1 MTARSTDRV
10 IGRGR
15 RQPTIG
21 AGMFGAGNQGRSGG
35 RRARLRRAAALALVG
50 AVLTGAAACGG
61 DRPTDGDKEGKDAR
75 TDGKA
80 PASTPAEST
89 ASAGSGTSGGS
100 GALSQRDLTAL
111 AFTDGEKIG
120 KYTAG
125 EFSLGEPQGEDYTT
139 DPATCQP
146 LVSLAKGATAFDP
159 ASEVHRNVDVAE
171 EMVGTTVAVQLRS
184 YNGGGA
190 VGVMK
195 ALGAAGKACAG
206 GFVENRAVAK
216 GQYLKVESVK
226 APDHGDEAQAY
237 RFTIL
242 DVKGTLKL
250 YEYLTVVRS
259 GATTLSFRADI
270 LDTKDIGKVPEEVIT
285 AQWKK
290 FEAASTR

>member
-1 MTARSTDRV
+1 
-10 IGRGR
+10 
-15 RQPTIG
+15 
-21 AGMFGAGNQGRSGG
+21 MFGAGNQGRSGG

-61 DRPTDGDKEGKDAR
+61 DGATDGGKGGKDAR

-80 PASTPAEST
+80 PASTPADGAEDAAESAESA
-89 ASAGSGTSGGS
+89 ASAGSGELGTSGGS

-125 EFSLGEPQGEDYTT
+125 EFSLGEPQGEDYTA
-139 DPATCQP
+139 DPAACQP

-171 EMVGTTVAVQLRS
+171 EMVGATVAVQLRS

-216 GQYLKVESVK
+216 GQYLKVEPVK

>member
-1 MTARSTDRV
+1 
-10 IGRGR
+10 
-15 RQPTIG
+15 
-21 AGMFGAGNQGRSGG
+21 MFGAGNQRRSGG
-35 RRARLRRAAALALVG
+35 RRARLRRAAVLALVG

-61 DRPTDGDKEGKDAR
+61 DGATDGDKGGKDAR
-75 TDGKA
+75 TEGKA
-80 PASTPAEST
+80 PASTPADGAEDAAESA
-89 ASAGSGTSGGS
+89 ASAGSDEPSTPGTPGTPAGS

-125 EFSLGEPQGEDYTT
+125 EFSLGEPQGEDYTA

-216 GQYLKVESVK
+216 GQYLKVEPVK

-270 LDTKDIGKVPEEVIT
+270 LDTKDIGKVPEEVIA

>member
-1 MTARSTDRV
+1 M
-10 IGRGR
+10 
-15 RQPTIG
+15 
-21 AGMFGAGNQGRSGG
+21 
-35 RRARLRRAAALALVG
+35 AALALVG

-61 DRPTDGDKEGKDAR
+61 GGGETGDSGKSAKETGA
-75 TDGKA
+75 DGK
-80 PASTPAEST
+80 PSASTPADDAGESGD
-89 ASAGSGTSGGS
+89 APDPAGSGGT
-100 GALSQRDLTAL
+100 GALSRRDLTAL

-125 EFSLGEPQGEDYTT
+125 EFTLGAPLGEDYTA

-159 ASEVHRNVDVAE
+159 VSEVHRNVDVTE
-171 EMVGTTVAVQLRS
+171 EMLGTTVAVQLRS
-184 YNGGGA
+184 YNGDGA
-190 VGVMK
+190 ASVMK

-216 GQYLKVESVK
+216 GQYLKVEPVK

-242 DVKGTLKL
+242 DVRGTLKL

-259 GATTLSFRADI
+259 GTTTLSFRADI
-270 LDTKDIGKVPEEVIT
+270 TDTKDIGKVPEEVIT

-290 FEAASTR
+290 FEAGAKG

>member
-1 MTARSTDRV
+1 
-10 IGRGR
+10 
-15 RQPTIG
+15 
-21 AGMFGAGNQGRSGG
+21 MFGAGNQGRSGG
-35 RRARLRRAAALALVG
+35 RRARLRSAAALALVG

-61 DRPTDGDKEGKDAR
+61 DGATDGDKGGKDAR

-80 PASTPAEST
+80 PASTPADGAEDAAESA
-89 ASAGSGTSGGS
+89 ASAGSGEPGIPGTSGGS

-120 KYTAG
+120 KYTAA
-125 EFSLGEPQGEDYTT
+125 EFSLGEPQGEDYTA
-139 DPATCQP
+139 DPAVCQP
-146 LVSLAKGATAFDP
+146 LVSLAKGATAFEP

-216 GQYLKVESVK
+216 GQYLKVELVK
-226 APDHGDEAQAY
+226 APNHGDEAQAY

-270 LDTKDIGKVPEEVIT
+270 LDTKDIGMVPEEVIT

>member
-1 MTARSTDRV
+1 
-10 IGRGR
+10 
-15 RQPTIG
+15 
-21 AGMFGAGNQGRSGG
+21 MFGAGNQRRSGS

-61 DRPTDGDKEGKDAR
+61 DGAADGDKGGKDAR

-80 PASTPAEST
+80 PASTPADADAEDAAESA
-89 ASAGSGTSGGS
+89 ASAGSGESGTPGTPGTSGAS

-125 EFSLGEPQGEDYTT
+125 EFSLGEPQGEDYTAN
-139 DPATCQP
+139 PAACQP

-216 GQYLKVESVK
+216 GQYLKVEPVK

-285 AQWKK
+285 AQWRK

>member
-1 MTARSTDRV
+1 M
-10 IGRGR
+10 
-15 RQPTIG
+15 
-21 AGMFGAGNQGRSGG
+21 
-35 RRARLRRAAALALVG
+35 ALALVG

-61 DRPTDGDKEGKDAR
+61 DGATDGDKGGKDAR

-80 PASTPAEST
+80 PASTPADEADESA
-89 ASAGSGTSGGS
+89 ASAGSGESDTSDIPGTSGGS

-125 EFSLGEPQGEDYTT
+125 EFSLGEPQGEDYTA

-190 VGVMK
+190 AGVMK

-216 GQYLKVESVK
+216 GQYLKVEPVK

>member
-1 MTARSTDRV
+1 
-10 IGRGR
+10 
-15 RQPTIG
+15 
-21 AGMFGAGNQGRSGG
+21 MFGAGNEGRPDG
-35 RRARLRRAAALALVG
+35 RRARLRRAAALALAV

-61 DRPTDGDKEGKDAR
+61 DEKGDGDKGGQEPGADS
-75 TDGKA
+75 KA
-80 PASTPAEST
+80 PASSPAAEPGGSGD
-89 ASAGSGTSGGS
+89 SAGPGGS

-125 EFSLGEPQGEDYTT
+125 EFTLGAPLGEDYTA

-171 EMVGTTVAVQLRS
+171 EMLGTTVAVQLRS
-184 YNGGGA
+184 YNGDGA
-190 VGVMK
+190 AGVMK
-195 ALGAAGKACAG
+195 ALATAGKRCAG

-216 GQYLKVESVK
+216 GQYLKVEQVK

-250 YEYLTVVRS
+250 YEHLTVVRS
-259 GATTLSFRADI
+259 GTTTLSFRADI
-270 LDTKDIGKVPEEVIT
+270 TDTKDIGKVPDEVVT

-290 FEAASTR
+290 FEAGSKG

>member
-1 MTARSTDRV
+1 
-10 IGRGR
+10 
-15 RQPTIG
+15 
-21 AGMFGAGNQGRSGG
+21 MFGAGNQGRSGG
-35 RRARLRRAAALALVG
+35 RHARLRRAAALTLVG

-61 DRPTDGDKEGKDAR
+61 NTSDGDDGAKGGG

-80 PASTPAEST
+80 PASTPAGDAADSADAAES
-89 ASAGSGTSGGS
+89 AESAGSGESGSSGASGGGGG

-125 EFSLGEPQGEDYTT
+125 EFSLGEPQGEDYTAT
-139 DPATCQP
+139 PATCQP

-190 VGVMK
+190 SGVMK

-216 GQYLKVESVK
+216 GQYLKVEPVK

-259 GATTLSFRADI
+259 GTTTLSFRADI
-270 LDTKDIGKVPEEVIT
+270 LDTKDIGKVPEEVVT

-290 FEAASTR
+290 FEAGSTG

>member
-1 MTARSTDRV
+1 
-10 IGRGR
+10 
-15 RQPTIG
+15 
-21 AGMFGAGNQGRSGG
+21 MFGAGNEGRPGG

-50 AVLTGAAACGG
+50 AVLTGVAACGG
-61 DRPTDGDKEGKDAR
+61 DDKSDGGKGGQENGA
-75 TDGKA
+75 DGKA
-80 PASTPAEST
+80 PASSPAAESGD
-89 ASAGSGTSGGS
+89 SAGSGGTGGT

-111 AFTDGEKIG
+111 AFTDDEKIG

-125 EFSLGEPQGEDYTT
+125 EFTLGAPLGEDYTA

-171 EMVGTTVAVQLRS
+171 EMLGTTVAVQLRS
-184 YNGGGA
+184 YNGDGA
-190 VGVMK
+190 AGVMK
-195 ALGAAGKACAG
+195 ALATAGKECAG

-216 GQYLKVESVK
+216 GQYLKVEPVK
-226 APDHGDEAQAY
+226 APGYGDEAQAY

-259 GATTLSFRADI
+259 GTTTLSFRADI
-270 LDTKDIGKVPEEVIT
+270 TDTKDIGKVPDEVIT

-290 FEAASTR
+290 FEAGSKG

>member
-1 MTARSTDRV
+1 
-10 IGRGR
+10 
-15 RQPTIG
+15 
-21 AGMFGAGNQGRSGG
+21 MFGAGNQGRSGG

-50 AVLTGAAACGG
+50 AVLTGAAACGDG
-61 DRPTDGDKEGKDAR
+61 ATDGDKGGKDAR

-80 PASTPAEST
+80 PASTPADDADESA
-89 ASAGSGTSGGS
+89 ASAGSGESDTSDTPGTSGGS

-125 EFSLGEPQGEDYTT
+125 EFSLGEPQGEDYTA

-159 ASEVHRNVDVAE
+159 ASEVHRNVDIAE

-190 VGVMK
+190 AGVMK

-216 GQYLKVESVK
+216 GQYLKVEPVK

>member
-1 MTARSTDRV
+1 
-10 IGRGR
+10 
-15 RQPTIG
+15 
-21 AGMFGAGNQGRSGG
+21 MFGAGNQGRSGG
-35 RRARLRRAAALALVG
+35 RRARPRRAAALALVG

-61 DRPTDGDKEGKDAR
+61 DGATDGDKGGKDAR
-75 TDGKA
+75 TDGKV
-80 PASTPAEST
+80 PASTPADGAEDAAESA
-89 ASAGSGTSGGS
+89 ASAGSGEPGTSGGS

-125 EFSLGEPQGEDYTT
+125 EFSLGEPQGEDYTA
-139 DPATCQP
+139 DPAVCQP
-146 LVSLAKGATAFDP
+146 LVSLAKGATAFEP

-216 GQYLKVESVK
+216 GQYLKVEPVK

-250 YEYLTVVRS
+250 YEYFTVVRS

>member
-1 MTARSTDRV
+1 
-10 IGRGR
+10 
-15 RQPTIG
+15 
-21 AGMFGAGNQGRSGG
+21 MFGAGKQGRSGG

-61 DRPTDGDKEGKDAR
+61 DGATDGDQGGKDAR

-80 PASTPAEST
+80 PASTPDAT
-89 ASAGSGTSGGS
+89 DDAASAGSGESGTPGTSGGS

-125 EFSLGEPQGEDYTT
+125 EFSLGEPQGEDYTA

-184 YNGGGA
+184 YNGGTA
-190 VGVMK
+190 AGVMK

-216 GQYLKVESVK
+216 GQYLKVEPVK

-270 LDTKDIGKVPEEVIT
+270 LDTKDIGKVPEEIIT

>member
-1 MTARSTDRV
+1 
-10 IGRGR
+10 
-15 RQPTIG
+15 
-21 AGMFGAGNQGRSGG
+21 MFGAGNQGRSGG

-61 DRPTDGDKEGKDAR
+61 DGATDGDKGGKDAR
-75 TDGKA
+75 TDGKV
-80 PASTPAEST
+80 PASTPADGAEDAAESA
-89 ASAGSGTSGGS
+89 ASAGSGEPGTSGGS

-125 EFSLGEPQGEDYTT
+125 EFSLGEPQGEDYTA
-139 DPATCQP
+139 DPAVCQP
-146 LVSLAKGATAFDP
+146 LVSLAKGATAFEP

-206 GFVENRAVAK
+206 GFVEHRAVAK
-216 GQYLKVESVK
+216 GQYLKVEPVK

>member
-1 MTARSTDRV
+1 
-10 IGRGR
+10 
-15 RQPTIG
+15 
-21 AGMFGAGNQGRSGG
+21 MFGAGNQGRSGG
-35 RRARLRRAAALALVG
+35 RRTRLRRAAALALVG

-61 DRPTDGDKEGKDAR
+61 DGASDGDKEGKGVG

-80 PASTPAEST
+80 PASTPAADATEST
-89 ASAGSGTSGGS
+89 DPTESGTSGASGGS

-125 EFSLGEPQGEDYTT
+125 EFSLGEPHDEDYTA

-171 EMVGTTVAVQLRS
+171 EMLGTSVAVQLRS
-184 YNGGGA
+184 YNGDGA
-190 VGVMK
+190 AGVMK

-206 GFVENRAVAK
+206 GFVEDRALAK
-216 GQYLKVESVK
+216 GQYLKVEPVK
-226 APDHGDEAQAY
+226 TPKYGDEAQAY

-259 GATTLSFRADI
+259 GTTTLSFRADI
-270 LDTKDIGKVPEEVIT
+270 LDTKDIGKVPEEIIT

-290 FEAASTR
+290 FEAGSTG

>member
-1 MTARSTDRV
+1 
-10 IGRGR
+10 
-15 RQPTIG
+15 
-21 AGMFGAGNQGRSGG
+21 MFGAGNEGRSGG
-35 RRARLRRAAALALVG
+35 RGARLRRAAALALVG
-50 AVLTGAAACGG
+50 AVLTGVAACGG
-61 DRPTDGDKEGKDAR
+61 DEKGDGDKGGQEAG

-80 PASTPAEST
+80 PASTPAGEAGDSGDST
-89 ASAGSGTSGGS
+89 GSGESGGS
-100 GALSQRDLTAL
+100 GGAGALGQRDLTAL
-111 AFTDGEKIG
+111 AFADGEKIG

-125 EFSLGEPQGEDYTT
+125 EFTLGAPLGEDYTA

-146 LVSLAKGATAFDP
+146 LVSLAKGATAFGP

-184 YNGGGA
+184 YNGDGA
-190 VGVMK
+190 AGVMK

-216 GQYLKVESVK
+216 GQYLKVEPVK

-259 GATTLSFRADI
+259 GTTTLSFRADI
-270 LDTKDIGKVPEEVIT
+270 TDTKDIGKVPGEVIT

-290 FEAASTR
+290 FEAGSTD

>member
-1 MTARSTDRV
+1 
-10 IGRGR
+10 
-15 RQPTIG
+15 
-21 AGMFGAGNQGRSGG
+21 MFGAGNEGRPGGRSAG
-35 RRARLRRAAALALVG
+35 LRRAAALALVG

-61 DRPTDGDKEGKDAR
+61 EDKNDGDKAGQGAGA
-75 TDGKA
+75 DGKA
-80 PASTPAEST
+80 PASSPAAEPGAST
-89 ASAGSGTSGGS
+89 GADGAAGT
-100 GALSQRDLTAL
+100 GAVAQRDLTAL

-125 EFSLGEPQGEDYTT
+125 DFTLGAPLGEDYTA
-139 DPATCQP
+139 DPAVCQP

-171 EMVGTTVAVQLRS
+171 EMLGTTVAVQLRS
-184 YNGGGA
+184 YNGDGA
-190 VGVMK
+190 AGVMK
-195 ALGAAGKACAG
+195 ALAEAGKECAG

-216 GQYLKVESVK
+216 GQYLKVEPAE

-259 GATTLSFRADI
+259 GTTTLSFRADI
-270 LDTKDIGKVPEEVIT
+270 TDTKDVGKVPDEVIA

-290 FEAASTR
+290 FEAGSKG

>member
-1 MTARSTDRV
+1 
-10 IGRGR
+10 
-15 RQPTIG
+15 
-21 AGMFGAGNQGRSGG
+21 MFGAGNEGRPGG

-61 DRPTDGDKEGKDAR
+61 EGKGDGDKGGQEAGA
-75 TDGKA
+75 DGKA
-80 PASTPAEST
+80 PASST
-89 ASAGSGTSGGS
+89 AAEPGGSGDSAGPGGT
-100 GALSQRDLTAL
+100 GALSQRDLTGL

-125 EFSLGEPQGEDYTT
+125 EFTLGAPLGEDYTAA
-139 DPATCQP
+139 PATCQP
-146 LVSLAKGATAFDP
+146 LVSLARGATAFDP

-171 EMVGTTVAVQLRS
+171 EMLGTTVAVQLRS
-184 YNGGGA
+184 YNGDGA
-190 VGVMK
+190 AGVMK
-195 ALGAAGKACAG
+195 ALATAGKECAG

-216 GQYLKVESVK
+216 GQYLKVEQVK

-259 GATTLSFRADI
+259 GTTTLSFRADI
-270 LDTKDIGKVPEEVIT
+270 TDTKDIGKVPDEVVT

-290 FEAASTR
+290 FEAGSKG

>member
-1 MTARSTDRV
+1 
-10 IGRGR
+10 
-15 RQPTIG
+15 
-21 AGMFGAGNQGRSGG
+21 MFGAGNQGRSGG

-61 DRPTDGDKEGKDAR
+61 DGATDGDKGGNDAR

-80 PASTPAEST
+80 PASAPAVDAD
-89 ASAGSGTSGGS
+89 ASAGSGESGTPGTSGGS

-125 EFSLGEPQGEDYTT
+125 EFSLGEPQGEDYTA

-146 LVSLAKGATAFDP
+146 LVSLAKGTIAFDP

-190 VGVMK
+190 AGVMK
-195 ALGAAGKACAG
+195 VLGAAGKACAG

-216 GQYLKVESVK
+216 GQYLKVEPVK

>member
-1 MTARSTDRV
+1 
-10 IGRGR
+10 
-15 RQPTIG
+15 
-21 AGMFGAGNQGRSGG
+21 MFGAGNQGRSGG
-35 RRARLRRAAALALVG
+35 RRVRLRRAAALAFVG

-61 DRPTDGDKEGKDAR
+61 DGATDGDKGGKDAR

-80 PASTPAEST
+80 PASTPADDAEDA
-89 ASAGSGTSGGS
+89 ASAGPGESDTSGTSGVS

-125 EFSLGEPQGEDYTT
+125 EFSLGEPQGEDYTAA
-139 DPATCQP
+139 PAACQP

-190 VGVMK
+190 ADVMK

-216 GQYLKVESVK
+216 GQYLKVEPVK
-226 APDHGDEAQAY
+226 APDYGDEAQAY

>member
-1 MTARSTDRV
+1 
-10 IGRGR
+10 
-15 RQPTIG
+15 
-21 AGMFGAGNQGRSGG
+21 MFGAGNQGRPGG
-35 RRARLRRAAALALVG
+35 RRARLRRAAALGLVG
-50 AVLTGAAACGG
+50 AVLTGAAACGA
-61 DRPTDGDKEGKDAR
+61 DAESDGAKEPGA
-75 TDGKA
+75 DGKA
-80 PASTPAEST
+80 PASTPAGDAADSAGSGES
-89 ASAGSGTSGGS
+89 AESGGSAGSGTGGT
-100 GALSQRDLTAL
+100 GALSRRDLTGL

-125 EFSLGEPQGEDYTT
+125 EFSLGAPGGEDYTAA
-139 DPATCQP
+139 PATCQP

-184 YNGGGA
+184 YNGDGA
-190 VGVMK
+190 AGVMK

-206 GFVENRAVAK
+206 GFIENRAVAK
-216 GQYLKVESVK
+216 ARYLKVEPVK
-226 APDHGDEAQAY
+226 TPDYGDEAQAY

-259 GATTLSFRADI
+259 GTTTLSFRADI

-290 FEAASTR
+290 FEAGATG

>member
-1 MTARSTDRV
+1 
-10 IGRGR
+10 
-15 RQPTIG
+15 
-21 AGMFGAGNQGRSGG
+21 MFGAGNQRRSGG
-35 RRARLRRAAALALVG
+35 RRSRPRRAAALALVG

-61 DRPTDGDKEGKDAR
+61 DGASDGGKGGKDAR

-80 PASTPAEST
+80 PASTPADGAQDAESA
-89 ASAGSGTSGGS
+89 ASAGSGEPGTSGGS

-125 EFSLGEPQGEDYTT
+125 EFSLGEPQGEDYTA

-171 EMVGTTVAVQLRS
+171 EMVGATVAVQLRS

-190 VGVMK
+190 VAVMK

-216 GQYLKVESVK
+216 GQYLKVEPVK

-250 YEYLTVVRS
+250 YEYLAVVRS

>member
-1 MTARSTDRV
+1 
-10 IGRGR
+10 
-15 RQPTIG
+15 
-21 AGMFGAGNQGRSGG
+21 MFGAGNQGRSGS

-61 DRPTDGDKEGKDAR
+61 DGAADGDKGGKDAR

-80 PASTPAEST
+80 PASTPADADADAEDAAESAESA
-89 ASAGSGTSGGS
+89 ASAGPGESGTPGTSGGS

-125 EFSLGEPQGEDYTT
+125 EFSLGEPQGEDYTA

-190 VGVMK
+190 AGVMK

-216 GQYLKVESVK
+216 GQYLKVEPVK

>member
-1 MTARSTDRV
+1 
-10 IGRGR
+10 
-15 RQPTIG
+15 
-21 AGMFGAGNQGRSGG
+21 MFGAGNEGRPGGRST
-35 RRARLRRAAALALVG
+35 RLRRAAVLALVG
-50 AVLTGAAACGG
+50 AVLGGAAACGG
-61 DRPTDGDKEGKDAR
+61 DEKGDGDKGGQEAGA
-75 TDGKA
+75 DGKA
-80 PASTPAEST
+80 PASSPAAESGD
-89 ASAGSGTSGGS
+89 SGDPAGSGGT
-100 GALSQRDLTAL
+100 GALGQRDLTAL

-125 EFSLGEPQGEDYTT
+125 EFTLGAPLGEDYTA

-171 EMVGTTVAVQLRS
+171 EMLGTTVAVQLRS
-184 YNGGGA
+184 YNGDGA
-190 VGVMK
+190 AGVMK
-195 ALGAAGKACAG
+195 ALATAGKECAG

-216 GQYLKVESVK
+216 GQYLKVEPVK

-259 GATTLSFRADI
+259 GTTTLSFRADI
-270 LDTKDIGKVPEEVIT
+270 TDTKDIGKVPDEVVT

-290 FEAASTR
+290 FEAGSKG

>member
-1 MTARSTDRV
+1 
-10 IGRGR
+10 
-15 RQPTIG
+15 
-21 AGMFGAGNQGRSGG
+21 MFGAGNQGRSGG

-61 DRPTDGDKEGKDAR
+61 DGAADGDKGGKDAR

-80 PASTPAEST
+80 PASTPADADAEDAAESA
-89 ASAGSGTSGGS
+89 ASAGPGESGTPGTSGGS

-125 EFSLGEPQGEDYTT
+125 EFSLGEPQGEDYTA

-190 VGVMK
+190 AGVMK

-216 GQYLKVESVK
+216 GQYLKVEPVK

-270 LDTKDIGKVPEEVIT
+270 LDTKDIGKVPEEVIA

>member
-1 MTARSTDRV
+1 M
-10 IGRGR
+10 
-15 RQPTIG
+15 
-21 AGMFGAGNQGRSGG
+21 
-35 RRARLRRAAALALVG
+35 AALALVG

-61 DRPTDGDKEGKDAR
+61 DGTSDGDKGAEESGA
-75 TDGKA
+75 DGKA
-80 PASTPAEST
+80 PASTPAGD
-89 ASAGSGTSGGS
+89 AVDSAGSDESADNGGAGDSGAGGT
-100 GALSQRDLTAL
+100 GALSLRDLTSL

-125 EFSLGEPQGEDYTT
+125 EFSLGAPGGEDYTA

-146 LVSLAKGATAFDP
+146 LVSLAKGATAFDL
-159 ASEVHRNVDVAE
+159 ASEVNRNVDVAE

-190 VGVMK
+190 AAVMK
-195 ALGAAGKACAG
+195 ALGAAGKECAG
-206 GFVENRAVAK
+206 GFVENRAIAK
-216 GQYLKVESVK
+216 GQYLKVEPVK

-259 GATTLSFRADI
+259 GTTTLSFRADI
-270 LDTKDIGKVPEEVIT
+270 LDTKDIGGVPEEVIT

-290 FEAASTR
+290 FEAGATG

>member
-1 MTARSTDRV
+1 
-10 IGRGR
+10 
-15 RQPTIG
+15 
-21 AGMFGAGNQGRSGG
+21 MFGAGNEGRTGG
-35 RRARLRRAAALALVG
+35 RRAGLRRAAALALVG

-61 DRPTDGDKEGKDAR
+61 EDESDGGKRGQEAGA
-75 TDGKA
+75 DGKA
-80 PASTPAEST
+80 PASSPAAEPGAPGGST
-89 ASAGSGTSGGS
+89 AADGAAGT
-100 GALSQRDLTAL
+100 GAIPQRDLTAL

-125 EFSLGEPQGEDYTT
+125 DFTLGAPLGEDYTA
-139 DPATCQP
+139 DPAVCQP

-171 EMVGTTVAVQLRS
+171 EMLGTTVAVQLRS
-184 YNGGGA
+184 YNGDGA
-190 VGVMK
+190 AGVMK
-195 ALGAAGKACAG
+195 ALATAGKECAG

-216 GQYLKVESVK
+216 GQYLKVEPVE

-259 GATTLSFRADI
+259 GTTTLSFRADI
-270 LDTKDIGKVPEEVIT
+270 TDTKDIGKVPDEVIA

-290 FEAASTR
+290 FEAGSKG

>member
-1 MTARSTDRV
+1 PV
-10 IGRGR
+10 
-15 RQPTIG
+15 
-21 AGMFGAGNQGRSGG
+21 
-35 RRARLRRAAALALVG
+35 AAA
-50 AVLTGAAACGG
+50 
-61 DRPTDGDKEGKDAR
+61 D
-75 TDGKA
+75 
-80 PASTPAEST
+80 
-89 ASAGSGTSGGS
+89 SAGSGESGGAGTGGT
-100 GALSQRDLTAL
+100 GALSLRDLTGL

-125 EFSLGEPQGEDYTT
+125 EFSLGAPGGEDYTA

-184 YNGGGA
+184 YNGDGA
-190 VGVMK
+190 AGVMK

-216 GQYLKVESVK
+216 ARYLKVEPVK
-226 APDHGDEAQAY
+226 APAYGDEAQAY

-259 GATTLSFRADI
+259 GTTTLSFRADI

-290 FEAASTR
+290 FEAGATG

>member
-1 MTARSTDRV
+1 
-10 IGRGR
+10 
-15 RQPTIG
+15 
-21 AGMFGAGNQGRSGG
+21 MFGAGNQGRPGG
-35 RRARLRRAAALALVG
+35 RRARLRHVAALALVG

-61 DRPTDGDKEGKDAR
+61 GGDETSDGGKGGKDTGA
-75 TDGKA
+75 DGK
-80 PASTPAEST
+80 PTASTPGDAPGSE
-89 ASAGSGTSGGS
+89 GSGGT
-100 GALSQRDLTAL
+100 GALSRRDLTAL

-125 EFSLGEPQGEDYTT
+125 EFTLGAPLGEDYTA

-159 ASEVHRNVDVAE
+159 VSEVHRNVDVAE
-171 EMVGTTVAVQLRS
+171 EMLGTTVAVQLRS
-184 YNGGGA
+184 YNGDGA
-190 VGVMK
+190 ASVMK

-216 GQYLKVESVK
+216 GQYLKVEPVQ
-226 APDHGDEAQAY
+226 APDQGDEAQAY

-259 GATTLSFRADI
+259 GTTTLSFRADI
-270 LDTKDIGKVPEEVIT
+270 TDTKDIGKVPGEVIT

-290 FEAASTR
+290 FEAGAKG

>member
-1 MTARSTDRV
+1 
-10 IGRGR
+10 
-15 RQPTIG
+15 
-21 AGMFGAGNQGRSGG
+21 MFGAGNEGRPGG

-50 AVLTGAAACGG
+50 AVLTGVAACGG
-61 DRPTDGDKEGKDAR
+61 DDKGDGGKGGQENGA
-75 TDGKA
+75 DGKA
-80 PASTPAEST
+80 PASSPAAEPGD
-89 ASAGSGTSGGS
+89 SAGSGGTGGT

-111 AFTDGEKIG
+111 AFTDDEKIG

-125 EFSLGEPQGEDYTT
+125 EFTLGAPLGEDYTA

-171 EMVGTTVAVQLRS
+171 EMLGTTVAVQLRS
-184 YNGGGA
+184 YNGDGA
-190 VGVMK
+190 AGVMK
-195 ALGAAGKACAG
+195 ALATAGKECAG

-216 GQYLKVESVK
+216 GQYLKVEPVK
-226 APDHGDEAQAY
+226 APGYGDEAQAY

-259 GATTLSFRADI
+259 GTTTLSFRADI
-270 LDTKDIGKVPEEVIT
+270 TDTKDIGKVPDEVIT

-290 FEAASTR
+290 FEAGSKG

>member
-1 MTARSTDRV
+1 
-10 IGRGR
+10 
-15 RQPTIG
+15 
-21 AGMFGAGNQGRSGG
+21 MFGAGNQGRSGG
-35 RRARLRRAAALALVG
+35 RGARLRRAAALAFVG

-61 DRPTDGDKEGKDAR
+61 DGATDGDKGGKDAR

-80 PASTPAEST
+80 PASTPAEDAEDA
-89 ASAGSGTSGGS
+89 ASAGPGESDTSGTSRGS

-111 AFTDGEKIG
+111 AFTDNEKIG

-125 EFSLGEPQGEDYTT
+125 EFSLGEPQGEDYTA
-139 DPATCQP
+139 DPAACQP

-216 GQYLKVESVK
+216 GQYLKVEPVK

>member
-1 MTARSTDRV
+1 
-10 IGRGR
+10 
-15 RQPTIG
+15 
-21 AGMFGAGNQGRSGG
+21 MFGAGNQGRSGS

-61 DRPTDGDKEGKDAR
+61 DGAADGDKGGKDAR

-80 PASTPAEST
+80 PASTPADADAESA
-89 ASAGSGTSGGS
+89 ASAGPGESGTPGTSGGS

-125 EFSLGEPQGEDYTT
+125 EFSLGEPQGEDYTA

-190 VGVMK
+190 AGVMK

-216 GQYLKVESVK
+216 GQYLKVEPVK

>member
-1 MTARSTDRV
+1 
-10 IGRGR
+10 
-15 RQPTIG
+15 
-21 AGMFGAGNQGRSGG
+21 MFGAGNEGRPGG
-35 RRARLRRAAALALVG
+35 RRARLRRTAALALVG

-61 DRPTDGDKEGKDAR
+61 DEKGDGDKGGQETGA
-75 TDGKA
+75 DGKA
-80 PASTPAEST
+80 PASSPAAEPGDSGD
-89 ASAGSGTSGGS
+89 SAGSGGTGGT

-125 EFSLGEPQGEDYTT
+125 EFTLGAPLGEDYTA

-171 EMVGTTVAVQLRS
+171 EMLGTTVAVQLRS
-184 YNGGGA
+184 YNGDGA
-190 VGVMK
+190 AGVMK
-195 ALGAAGKACAG
+195 ALATAGKECAG

-216 GQYLKVESVK
+216 GQYLKVESAK
-226 APDHGDEAQAY
+226 APDHGDEARAY

-259 GATTLSFRADI
+259 GTTTLSFRADI
-270 LDTKDIGKVPEEVIT
+270 TDTKDIGKVPDEVIT

-290 FEAASTR
+290 FEAGSKG

>member
-1 MTARSTDRV
+1 
-10 IGRGR
+10 
-15 RQPTIG
+15 
-21 AGMFGAGNQGRSGG
+21 MFGAGNQGRPGG
-35 RRARLRRAAALALVG
+35 RRARLRHLAALVLVG

-61 DRPTDGDKEGKDAR
+61 DGAGESSDGGEAGKETGA
-75 TDGKA
+75 DGKA
-80 PASTPAEST
+80 PTSTPAGDPDDAGDADDGSD
-89 ASAGSGTSGGS
+89 AAGSSGAGGT

-125 EFSLGEPQGEDYTT
+125 EFTLGAPLGEDYTAT
-139 DPATCQP
+139 PATCQP

-159 ASEVHRNVDVAE
+159 VSEVQRNVDVAE
-171 EMVGTTVAVQLRS
+171 EMLGTTVAVQLRS
-184 YNGGGA
+184 YNGDGA
-190 VGVMK
+190 ASVMK

-216 GQYLKVESVK
+216 GQYLKVEPVE

-259 GATTLSFRADI
+259 GTTTLSFRADI
-270 LDTKDIGKVPEEVIT
+270 TDTKDIGKVPEEVIT

-290 FEAASTR
+290 FAAGAKG